1 MYVGVGTFQGLYLFT
16 VARLSFLFLDSFLYF
31 PQTVVVTTHTHI
43 LPFIDSM
50 CPKMQMPLA
59 LGRANALQ

>member
-50 CPKMQMPLA
+50 CPKMQMP
-59 LGRANALQ
+59 